1 MYVYCEW
8 TNKILKTWIFV
19 YLWVYLFLKL
29 SFLFVFQS
37 GENTNQ
43 NRYGA
48 SFVPKFI
55 RESMTGPSGPPSRAQ
70 SGVKSTWVV
79 PKILWWVTLFNEFNL
94 LSMYVVTPIL
104 EGLRPPRLQNLQNRR
119 FCVLN
124 AKTPKIC
131 VVLKI
136 LLLTFRPNT
145 PKSEVLRTFAQKLQN
160 RRFCAHRKNS
170 KIGGF
175 A

>member
-1 MYVYCEW
+1 MCTVNEQNKHWKNMNWIYVYLC
-8 TNKILKTWIFV
+8 
-19 YLWVYLFLKL
+19 VYLFLKL

-48 SFVPKFI
+48 SFVLKFI
-55 RESMTGPSGPPSRAQ
+55 RESMVGPCGPPPRAQ

-94 LSMYVVTPIL
+94 LSMYAVTPIL
-104 EGLRPPRLQNLQNRR
+104 EGKKRLKPPKSEPVLRTIRKNSKIGGVLKILLHLILQNRR
-119 FCVLN
+119 FCVL
-124 AKTPKIC
+124 
-131 VVLKI
+131 L
-136 LLLTFRPNT
+136 
-145 PKSEVLRTFAQKLQN
+145 
-160 RRFCAHRKNS
+160 RKNS